1 MIIDGALLTTALFS
15 SSLEHVFP
23 IDGFRAV
30 FRVASMG
37 ASTSC
42 TFDVVG
48 ADVALPF
55 RRFVG
60 RAFRIFLEMARLT
73 TFAAASVKDTL
84 GSMVPIP
91 VAVATLPCAEITED
105 VARVFPYSD
114 FNRTFWDATTRVD
127 DSSNIFLTCGC
138 NFDVAGRAASVV
150 RIRCPGH
157 SYY

>member
-1 MIIDGALLTTALFS
+1 MIIVGVLLTTALFS
-15 SSLEHVFP
+15 SSLEHIFP
-23 IDGFRAV
+23 VDGLRAI

-60 RAFRIFLEMARLT
+60 RAFRILLKMARLT
-73 TFAAASVKDTL
+73 TFATASIEDAL
-84 GSMVPIP
+84 GSMMPIP
-91 VAVATLPCAEITED
+91 VAVATLPCTEITKD
-105 VARVFPYSD
+105 VARVFSYSD
-114 FNRTFWDATTRVD
+114 FNRAFWDAIARID
-127 DSSNIFLTCGC
+127 DSSNIFLACGC
-138 NFDVAGRAASVV
+138 NFHVAGRAASVV
-150 RIRCPGH
+150 RIRCSSY

>member
-1 MIIDGALLTTALFS
+1 MLTPALFS
-15 SSLEHVFP
+15 SSLEHVLP

-60 RAFRIFLEMARLT
+60 RAFRILLKMARLT
-73 TFAAASVKDTL
+73 TFATASIEDAL
-84 GSMVPIP
+84 GSMMPIP
-91 VAVATLPCAEITED
+91 VAVATLPCTEITKD
-105 VARVFPYSD
+105 VARVLSYSD
-114 FNRTFWDATTRVD
+114 FDRAFRDAIARID
-127 DSSNIFLTCGC
+127 NSSDIFLACGC
-138 NFDVAGRAASVV
+138 NFHVAGRATSVV
-150 RIRCPGH
+150 GISCS
-157 SYY
+157 SYSCY